1 LWVNKNNIVLDLLPL
16 KILQMKKFIAVLTLF
31 FAFTVAA
38 SAQEKKLNN
47 EEAAKLDA
55 HRLSEYLELKGTQ
68 QDDFISLFV
77 MKYQVL
83 NDPSMSAE
91 RKTEMSRIV
100 ELKVRASLTPEQIK
114 KLEANPALLA
124 KVIGGTEKKTVQY
137 NATGS
142 TDKKALDK
150 K

>member
-1 LWVNKNNIVLDLLPL
+1 
-16 KILQMKKFIAVLTLF
+16 MKKFIAVLTLF